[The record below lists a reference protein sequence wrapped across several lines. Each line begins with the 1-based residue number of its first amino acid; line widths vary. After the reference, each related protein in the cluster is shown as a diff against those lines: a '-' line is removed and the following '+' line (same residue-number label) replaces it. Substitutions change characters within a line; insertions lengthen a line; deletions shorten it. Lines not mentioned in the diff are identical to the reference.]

1 VGGTQ
6 GFKVD
11 PDALLAVAQQI
22 DDLHSTIAE
31 GNTAGNLPNFQK
43 NGGAE
48 PLKKALGVF
57 WAGGGDDPLAAAY
70 DTEHNA
76 IVTTYNTIAT
86 QLQTLASTC
95 RTTAQN
101 YRDQDH
107 QSSQQVKQSSADA
120 PWSPT

>member
-1 VGGTQ
+1 MGGTQ
-6 GFKVD
+6 DFKVD
-11 PDALLAVAQQI
+11 PDALMTVAQQI

-57 WAGGGDDPLAAAY
+57 WGGGGDDPLASAY
-70 DTEHNA
+70 DTEHSA
-76 IVTTYNTIAT
+76 IITTYNTIAT
-86 QLQTLASTC
+86 QLQTLATTC

-101 YRDQDH
+101 YGEQDH
-107 QSSQQVKQSSADA
+107 KSSQQVKQSGADA